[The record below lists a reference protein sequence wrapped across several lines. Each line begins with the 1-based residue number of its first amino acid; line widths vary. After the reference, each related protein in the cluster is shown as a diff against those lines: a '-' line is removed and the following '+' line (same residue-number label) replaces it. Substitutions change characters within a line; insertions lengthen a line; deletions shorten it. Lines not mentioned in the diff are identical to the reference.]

1 MSLATIDT
9 ARTSLRS
16 APAAPVLRA
25 AAPLAPAVRRSHP
38 ASITSPTPTP
48 VVAPVAAPARPA
60 RLRAVPEGTE
70 ARGFA
75 IYVGLDELKAA
86 AAGTDLGTVVAALK
100 RLAAELAPGA
110 ETHAAVALA
119 PRAPAVA
126 TSTWCA
132 SRSRTPPPSPSTA
145 SSPRTRTAWTAA

>member
-1 MSLATIDT
+1 MSLATIDP

-25 AAPLAPAVRRSHP
+25 AAPLAPPLRRPQAVP
-38 ASITSPTPTP
+38 APATTSA
-48 VVAPVAAPARPA
+48 APAATAAPARPA

-100 RLAAELAPGA
+100 RLASELAPGV
-110 ETHAAVALA
+110 ETHAAAPSP
-119 PRAPAVA
+119 PRARAAA
-126 TSTWCA
+126 TSTWSGSPC
-132 SRSRTPPPSPSTA
+132 RIRPPSPSTA
-145 SSPRTRTAWTAA
+145 SSPRTTCASTAA